1 MAFPLHQ
8 GLDLIDA
15 QKPVPA
21 DSSVCP
27 ELCVPETQADAQA
40 PGEKPAWEPDSCTW
54 KLLQLTFPNESLT
67 SRKNLRHADV
77 PRTVTLSRE
86 EQ

>member
-1 MAFPLHQ
+1 M
-8 GLDLIDA
+8 DA
-15 QKPVPA
+15 QKLVPA

-54 KLLQLTFPNESLT
+54 KLLQLTVPNESLT
-67 SRKNLRHADV
+67 RRKNLRHVDV
-77 PRTVTLSRE
+77 PRTVALSRE